1 MNKEQI
7 LKNYENAKNTP
18 SDINE
23 HVETLFN
30 LAKEVEHI
38 TEMGVRNVVSTWAFM
53 LRDPKKL
60 IGIDIHTNENVEAA
74 KLIYPKWEFIEGDTL
89 IVNIKKTDLLFIDT
103 LHIYTQLK
111 NELNKH
117 AKNVKKYIV
126 LHDTT
131 TYGHTDE
138 PTSWQTPEIMSNY
151 KIDDNKRGL
160 KPALEEFL
168 ATNEDWYI
176 FKEYT
181 NNNGLTILKRK

>member
-1 MNKEQI
+1 MTIEQHY
-7 LKNYENAKNTP
+7 NDAMYTP

-23 HVETLFN
+23 HIDTLYN
-30 LAKEVEHI
+30 LAKECSHI

-60 IGIDIHTNENVEAA
+60 VGIDIHVNPSVSEAE
-74 KLIYPKWEFIEGDTL
+74 LIYPKWEFIQADTL
-89 IVNIKKTDLLFIDT
+89 KIDIEPTELLFIDT
-103 LHIYTQLK
+103 LHTYSQLK
-111 NELNKH
+111 KELSKH

-131 TYGHTDE
+131 TYGYTDE
-138 PTSWQTPEIMSNY
+138 PTDWQTPEIMANY
-151 KIDDNKRGL
+151 EVGNIKGL
-160 KPALEEFL
+160 KPAVQEFL
-168 ATNEDWYI
+168 EANEDWVL